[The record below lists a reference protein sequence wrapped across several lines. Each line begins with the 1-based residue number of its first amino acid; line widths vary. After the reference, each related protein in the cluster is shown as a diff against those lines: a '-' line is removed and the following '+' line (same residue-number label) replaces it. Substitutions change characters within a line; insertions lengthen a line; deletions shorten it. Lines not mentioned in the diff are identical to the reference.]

1 MKKLSLLLVIALLL
15 TTFVACGNNESSDN
29 AEETEETTPVETVEE
44 QEEEKPE
51 DDGEKAEADAE
62 ADKEE
67 DAEEEYVPSVE
78 TVKPENVE
86 VGPIAKI
93 GLGSITSTNSSKDAA
108 DDKPA
113 KAQADVTIAAVAF
126 DADGKIV
133 EAKLDVAQTSVNFN
147 EDNTNADFDPE
158 AEIKTKMEKGAEYDM
173 KKASP
178 IEKEFDEQLEA
189 FMDYIVGMTA
199 EEVANIPTRAKDDH
213 HQHVPDVADMLTST
227 TIDIGAFLHAV
238 EEAWN
243 VAVDAEGATKLGLGI
258 ETSISGK
265 EAADKPARAQINTY
279 MNALGLD
286 DEGVIVANY
295 VDVVQAKIDVDA
307 DGKIVERQDAVKSKK
322 ELADD
327 YGMRKASE
335 IGREWYEQMA
345 DFQEFTIGKTVEE
358 VLNIPVKVRD
368 ENHQHVPD
376 LPELESSVTISV
388 EGYQSVI
395 EKAAANA
402 Q

>member
-1 MKKLSLLLVIALLL
+1 MKKISLLLVIALLL
-15 TTFVACGNNESSDN
+15 TTFVACGNKESSND
-29 AEETEETTPVETVEE
+29 AAETEETTPVETAEE
-44 QEEEKPE
+44 TEEEKPE
-51 DDGEKAEADAE
+51 DTGEEAE
-62 ADKEE
+62 KPEE
-67 DAEEEYVPSVE
+67 EEEVEEEYVPSVE

-93 GLGSITSTNSSKDAA
+93 GLGSITSTNSSKDAT

-113 KAQADVTIAAVAF
+113 TAQADVTIAAVAF
-126 DADGKIV
+126 DAEGRIV
-133 EAKLDVAQTSVNFN
+133 EAKLDVAQTKVNFN
-147 EDNTNADFDPE
+147 EDSTNADFDPE
-158 AEIKTKMEKGAEYDM
+158 AEIKTKLEKGEEYGM
-173 KKASP
+173 IKASP
-178 IEKEFDEQLEA
+178 IEKEYDEQVVA

-199 EEVANIPTRAKDDH
+199 EEVGNIPTRVKDDH
-213 HQHVPDVADMLTST
+213 HQNVPDVADILTST
-227 TIDIGAFLHAV
+227 TIDIGAYLHAIQ
-238 EEAWN
+238 EAWN

-258 ETSISGK
+258 ETNVSGK
-265 EAADKPARAQINTY
+265 EAADDKPARAQINTY
-279 MNALGLD
+279 MNALGLN

-295 VDVVQAKIDVDA
+295 VDVVQAKVDVDA

-335 IGREWYEQMA
+335 IGREWFEQMA

-395 EKAAANA
+395 KKAAANA